1 MFAAVNRAANVVE
14 RHRGRIIFLRYT
26 GEGKITKTLLPVGK
40 GITYDTGGADVKAG
54 GIMAGMSR
62 DKCGAANVVGFFQTL
77 VHFAP
82 PNVKAIGALA
92 VCRNSIG
99 EECYVADEVITSR
112 AGVRM
117 RIGNTDAEGRM
128 AMTDLLCK
136 LKELAVNE
144 VNPHLM
150 TIATLTGHCCL
161 ALGTYT
167 GAMDNGPAKAAR
179 SSYLLQEAGEG
190 LGDMLEIST
199 IRREDYKFV
208 KSPNDGDADLLQC
221 NNKAS
226 SQTPR
231 GHQFPAAFMIL
242 ASGLDQHGLNSGK
255 PLKYTH
261 LDIAGS
267 SGHVP
272 DTPTGAP
279 ILALAGYAYGDLLAY

>member
-1 MFAAVNRAANVVE
+1 
-14 RHRGRIIFLRYT
+14 
-26 GEGKITKTLLPVGK
+26 
-40 GITYDTGGADVKAG
+40 
-54 GIMAGMSR
+54 MAGMSR

-82 PNVKAIGALA
+82 KNIKAIGALA

-99 EECYVADEVITSR
+99 EECYVADEIVTSR
-112 AGVRM
+112 ASVRM

-128 AMTDLLCK
+128 AMTDLLAK
-136 LKELAVNE
+136 LKEIAVDE
-144 VNPHLM
+144 VNPHLF
-150 TIATLTGHCCL
+150 TVATLTGHCCL
-161 ALGTYT
+161 AYGTYT
-167 GAMDNGPAKAAR
+167 ASMDNGPAKAAKV
-179 SSYLLQEAGEG
+179 SNLLQEAGET
-190 LGDMLEIST
+190 LGDPIEIST

-208 KSPNDGDADLLQC
+208 KSPNDADADLLQC

-226 SQTPR
+226 SQSAR
-231 GHQFPAAFMIL
+231 GHQFPAAFMVL
-242 ASGLDQHGLNSGK
+242 ASGLDKHGLNSNK

-279 ILALAGYAYGDLLAY
+279 ILALAAYAFGELL